1 MKNMRVWAM
10 EDGVLDTD
18 DDHNLLRIHV
28 AVQRENK
35 VRTLLLQ
42 ALPEDHMPDFH
53 HYDDA
58 RDIWMDYGVKAVAAP
73 THSAFIGAASS
84 GPKLIYSDQ
93 QCIVPQISQTSGRSD
108 NIMECILHSFVAENE
123 PDQDMIYEDFDQ
135 VDQLEMEELDLK
147 WQWLMALLGINK
159 LRRKSQNLRTD
170 EPNAL
175 FSVDSYGELVGF
187 MRQKENKT
195 GISRYFGVDE
205 GLICPHLVTLLPRPV
220 EKEVKPLYS
229 RFVKAGEMHAV
240 LLYCDKFQTQRPM
253 HLADAEGPKLHCWQL
268 PSFSCSE
275 KEYSVPCKSKAASV
289 PAGSRNSS
297 ASVTTDGSDPAAS
310 RNRPAVNSAGRPK
323 PAERTS
329 SAGWLNPA
337 ARPYFRPSS
346 VYFNNMYWPE
356 LYDPMNKGRWGTA
369 VKTSA
374 GYSWRGSKRPH
385 FWASKSNGGSP
396 SITGST
402 QIFLG
407 NVISTPSASLELHQN
422 KMLLCLVAKASSD
435 EDPQMMLRVP
445 FSMEKLKKTCTI
457 DKTLFTQE
465 DSRDIF
471 LVRFMWMTSFFGS
484 SSTNK
489 ALVCTECEVLMM
501 GEFEMSAMEEMN
513 FFLGLQVETV
523 ADAYVI
529 VIMLVFSIGDG
540 KSTTGGCQFWQKVNL
555 MAVQEAVYCGY
566 FFNIC
571 PSMLLLGCC
580 AQIVNTAAS
589 CTFFLLPGWFQD
601 DFLPARR
608 LILAGS
614 TLFLMVVIL
623 PAGCLISAGSTIS
636 LYLGSGRGCEASQI
650 FLSLFLDILIQG
662 LNAAANED
670 NAAGSAAEA
679 HLVPFSSP
687 VSPVREPTPERQ
699 PASERPP
706 SPSQTPPAQTFMFE
720 EPLVSGPAPRP
731 AGNPLSWSQPEG
743 MTTILSFEDLDNIF
757 LWKMTPTHAGFHC
770 GGTPVSP
777 MMLTTPTADA
787 VVVAEDPATTNYE
800 REEEEVPLRAI
811 EVLLNPDSAWT
822 EVLAEDCTKP
832 GMIRGR
838 TGLVRLSGSKVTGCG
853 FGSQEDLPLF
863 LKSAQWNWP
872 AISEP
877 PSKRQ
882 RVERGTS
889 QPSSVPAATTQLLMI
904 GFADS
909 AAGGINEF
917 FLDSDEDEQIGMS
930 RVAAD
935 PDSVDDVLAEDYLS
949 GYKQNR
955 LRSQHGLDLLEGMS
969 VSVTSFGMT
978 WKIVGDTQDEWIV
991 SSLGCILRAHVHV
1004 LEFNDHGE
1012 DCVYVCGQILSIR
1025 VTLALNGLFRHR
1037 LTVPPRT
1044 VGQLLLLGILFQTG
1058 PDWLTNIHFESV
1070 FFDVAASFDLL
1081 LIEFLCF
1088 SIDAVVASTVSAAC
1102 IVAAGYIVSAGFM
1115 MLLLTLFLLLLNPL
1129 CFREIY
1135 SRNFK
1140 N

>member
-1 MKNMRVWAM
+1 MQVLFNYPSSTVEYSECFAIGRVSY
-10 EDGVLDTD
+10 
-18 DDHNLLRIHV
+18 
-28 AVQRENK
+28 K
-35 VRTLLLQ
+35 
-42 ALPEDHMPDFH
+42 
-53 HYDDA
+53 
-58 RDIWMDYGVKAVAAP
+58 
-73 THSAFIGAASS
+73 
-84 GPKLIYSDQ
+84 
-93 QCIVPQISQTSGRSD
+93 
-108 NIMECILHSFVAENE
+108 E
-123 PDQDMIYEDFDQ
+123 P
-135 VDQLEMEELDLK
+135 
-147 WQWLMALLGINK
+147 
-159 LRRKSQNLRTD
+159 SQNLRTD

-323 PAERTS
+323 PTERTS

-623 PAGCLISAGSTIS
+623 PAGCLISAGSTMAQSYNLDDANGFLTCLLMIS
-636 LYLGSGRGCEASQI
+636 EGSEGIGLEVGINFRVPLPQP
-650 FLSLFLDILIQG
+650 LFVCRLG

-670 NAAGSAAEA
+670 AGSAAEA
-679 HLVPFSSP
+679 HLVPPSP
-687 VSPVREPTPERQ
+687 LVSPVREPTPERQ

-1058 PDWLTNIHFESV
+1058 PDWLTNIHFECYQKLDGIHFPCSCWDEKWLV
-1070 FFDVAASFDLL
+1070 QEGTALELASPEQTATGKDMSNPLYGCDGLPKTVRVFQFTLDSRSEKLDWFLLHQDWKLLFFDVATSFDSAVHRVHAVS
-1081 LIEFLCF
+1081 F
-1088 SIDAVVASTVSAAC
+1088 DAAVLDVAATVSAAC
-1102 IVAAGYIVSAGFM
+1102 IIAAGYIVSAGICDAAGSFRYS
-1115 MLLLTLFLLLLNPL
+1115 FLLEDLEAVPADYVPAGHVLISADRYRI
-1129 CFREIY
+1129 C
-1135 SRNFK
+1135 
-1140 N
+1140 